1 MIACLIA
8 GVTSA
13 ETFMVGG
20 SALFTRNFYVH
31 AVPGRSDS
39 HYLWV
44 GRLASGGL
52 LLLGILMAV
61 RAESVTQLVLGS
73 VKLIGLLGAAF
84 WLGVV
89 WRRAT
94 AAGGLGQLSGEPL
107 GLGRHERGIA
117 QRCAIPAL
125 GPAARALLDAA
136 GSLGLRGL
144 SEPIQV
150 IIMLAVEFGLMIV
163 VSLVT
168 RPRDLSALGPF
179 YARLHT
185 PVGREDEVRWDEPP
199 RDLPE
204 SATLGMEGT
213 SLDYRKSSRFA
224 YPRLQELGLEMPRM
238 TWFDWGRVPGR
249 LGARR
254 WS

>member
-31 AVPGRSDS
+31 AVPGRSDT

-52 LLLGILMAV
+52 LALGILLAV

-89 WRRAT
+89 WRRAN
-94 AAGGLGQLSGEPL
+94 AAAVWASFLGSLLVWAVMSAEPPS
-107 GLGRHERGIA
+107 I
-117 QRCAIPAL
+117 AIPVV
-125 GPAARALLDAA
+125 GPAARAVLGAA

-144 SEPIQV
+144 SEPVQI
-150 IIMLAVEFGLMIV
+150 IIMLAVEFGLMIL

-168 RPRDLSALGPF
+168 RPRDLATLGPF

-185 PVGREDEVRWDEPP
+185 PVGKEDEVRWDEPP
-199 RDLPE
+199 R
-204 SATLGMEGT
+204 
-213 SLDYRKSSRFA
+213 
-224 YPRLQELGLEMPRM
+224 
-238 TWFDWGRVPGR
+238 
-249 LGARR
+249 
-254 WS
+254 

>member
-1 MIACLIA
+1 MFLGDGWRGLMIACLIA

-31 AVPGRSDS
+31 AVPGRSDR

-52 LLLGILMAV
+52 LALGIMLAV

-94 AAGGLGQLSGEPL
+94 AAARLGQFPGEPA
-107 GLGRHERGIA
+107 GVGRHERRTAG
-117 QRCAIPAL
+117 RRDPASRSDFARST
-125 GPAARALLDAA
+125 GRRPRARAARTERAD
-136 GSLGLRGL
+136 S
-144 SEPIQV
+144 
-150 IIMLAVEFGLMIV
+150 
-163 VSLVT
+163 
-168 RPRDLSALGPF
+168 
-179 YARLHT
+179 
-185 PVGREDEVRWDEPP
+185 
-199 RDLPE
+199 
-204 SATLGMEGT
+204 
-213 SLDYRKSSRFA
+213 DYRHA
-224 YPRLQELGLEMPRM
+224 E
-238 TWFDWGRVPGR
+238 
-249 LGARR
+249 RR
-254 WS
+254 IRC

>member
-31 AVPGRSDS
+31 AVPGRSDY

-52 LLLGILMAV
+52 LALGIMLAV

-94 AAGGLGQLSGEPL
+94 AAAVWSSFLGSLLVWAVMSAESAERRDSACWSDFARSIARRPCARAARTERADSDYRHAQLSN
-107 GLGRHERGIA
+107 
-117 QRCAIPAL
+117 
-125 GPAARALLDAA
+125 
-136 GSLGLRGL
+136 S
-144 SEPIQV
+144 
-150 IIMLAVEFGLMIV
+150 
-163 VSLVT
+163 VS
-168 RPRDLSALGPF
+168 
-179 YARLHT
+179 
-185 PVGREDEVRWDEPP
+185 
-199 RDLPE
+199 
-204 SATLGMEGT
+204 
-213 SLDYRKSSRFA
+213 
-224 YPRLQELGLEMPRM
+224 
-238 TWFDWGRVPGR
+238 
-249 LGARR
+249 
-254 WS
+254 